1 MRVYKPDFMELYNE
15 SIYNDLIIMTYKNYF
30 LTILLVMLFSSS
42 THAEIKQGAPAP
54 VFELVDQYNKTHTL
68 SDYRGKWVVLYFY
81 PKDDT
86 PGCTTEACNFRDDI
100 FKLRGLNAE
109 VIGIS
114 VDNTES
120 HAKFAEKH
128 GLPFPLLSDGDTKV
142 AKSYGS
148 LMSLGPIKIAKRHS
162 FIINPEGN
170 VAKVYRDVKPAE
182 HSDQIIR
189 DLKALQKE

>member
-1 MRVYKPDFMELYNE
+1 MKFTEYVLVIF
-15 SIYNDLIIMTYKNYF
+15 SI
-30 LTILLVMLFSSS
+30 MLFSSS
-42 THAEIKQGAPAP
+42 THAEIKTGEPAP
-54 VFELVDQYNKTHTL
+54 GFELADQYNKTHKL
-68 SDYRGKWVVLYFY
+68 ADYRGQWLVVYFY

-100 FKLRGLNAE
+100 FKIRELNAE

-128 GLPFPLLSDGDTKV
+128 GLPFPLLSDGDAQV

-162 FIINPEGN
+162 FIINPQGKI
-170 VAKVYRDVKPAE
+170 ARIYRDVKPKI
-182 HSDQIIR
+182 HSDEIIK
-189 DLKALQKE
+189 DLETLNKNNVN